1 MIWPAKAYLYGALGG
16 IALLALGSI
25 YVWHSYKVSAAFE
38 EGRKTERTAAME
50 RAMDLIK
57 KRGEDDAELSKMPR
71 DELVCELTGGVWNG
85 KNCKH

>member
-16 IALLALGSI
+16 IALLALGCV
-25 YVWHSYKVSAAFE
+25 YVWHSYQVSAAFE

-57 KRGEDDAELSKMPR
+57 KRGEDDAEIGSMDDAALCV
-71 DELVCELTGGVWNG
+71 ELGGKWVSDRCN
-85 KNCKH
+85 

>member
-57 KRGEDDAELSKMPR
+57 KRGEDDAEIGSMDDAALCV
-71 DELVCELTGGVWNG
+71 ELGGSWVQPNT
-85 KNCKH
+85 CQ

>member
-16 IALLALGSI
+16 IALLALGCV

-38 EGRKTERTAAME
+38 EGRKTERTAAIE

-57 KRGEDDAELSKMPR
+57 KRGEDDAEIGSMGDAALCA
-71 DELVCELTGGVWNG
+71 ELGGKWVQPNT
-85 KNCKH
+85 CQ